1 MGNIMHGQA
10 GKSAD
15 VLAHVARNLRT
26 LRLAAGLSQQQVAE
40 RAGLSRRM
48 IVGLEGGD
56 TNISLAKLARVAEAL
71 GVGFARLVQPPEP
84 DAGDGA
90 RPTLW
95 RGAAAESR
103 AALLGT
109 VRCSREAEFWEWSI
123 ASGDR
128 YEAEP
133 DPAGWHEAV
142 FVVEGTLT
150 LCLGAAEKVVPAGGF
165 TSYPSDRAYAYANRG
180 SGVLRFLRAVL
191 G

>member
-1 MGNIMHGQA
+1 MSNIVHSQA
-10 GKSAD
+10 EKSAD
-15 VLAHVARNLRT
+15 VLAHVARNLRA

-84 DAGDGA
+84 DAHGA
-90 RPTLW
+90 KPTLW
-95 RGAAAESR
+95 RGGAAESR

-109 VRCSREAEFWEWSI
+109 VQCSREAEFWEWSI
-123 ASGDR
+123 APGDR
-128 YEAEP
+128 YQAEP

-142 FVVEGTLT
+142 FVVAGTLT
-150 LCLGAAEKVVPAGGF
+150 LCLGAEEEVVPAGGF
-165 TSYPSDRAYAYANRG
+165 TIYPSDRTYAYTNRG
-180 SGVLRFLRAVL
+180 LVTLRFLRAVL